1 MLLVARRP
9 SISTFFITFFPAEFN
24 FGYFPMIALL
34 LGILLFSVL
43 IFVLLYNS
51 LIAKK
56 NTVGNAFGA
65 IDAMLKKR
73 YDLLPNLVE
82 TVKQYMDFERETLTK
97 VTELRSRAAAP
108 DLSADQKIQVDH
120 QINRAMQG
128 IMLQVENY
136 PELKANQNFM
146 QLQAAWNEIEE
157 QISAAR
163 RTYNAAVMSYNNA
176 CEQFP
181 TNILAGMMNYS
192 LKTYIEIPE
201 EERKNINAREL
212 FRS

>member
-1 MLLVARRP
+1 MIVA
-9 SISTFFITFFPAEFN
+9 F
-24 FGYFPMIALL
+24 
-34 LGILLFSVL
+34 LGILLVLFL

-56 NTVGNAFGA
+56 NAVANVFGT

-97 VTELRSRAAAP
+97 VTELRSRATDP
-108 DLSADQKIQVDH
+108 GLPSEQKVQVDN
-120 QINRAMQG
+120 QIGQAMRG
-128 IMLQVENY
+128 IMVQVENY
-136 PELKANQNFM
+136 PELKANQNFI

-192 LKTYIEIPE
+192 LMTYIETPE
-201 EERKNINAREL
+201 EERKNISAREL